1 MSSSFREPYLRT
13 HNVPSCPLGTSP
25 SPLFRILHKE
35 NVTEGLLDSYI
46 IYQPSVFDPCLD
58 RSGYNR
64 SLMGTS
70 SFPPSPLCLARRNA
84 PLPPKGSTIVY
95 PSS

>member
-13 HNVPSCPLGTSP
+13 CNVPSCLLGMSP
-25 SPLFRILHKE
+25 IPLFRILDKE
-35 NVTEGLLDSYI
+35 NVIEGLLDSYI

-58 RSGYNR
+58 RSGYNLC
-64 SLMGTS
+64 LMDTS
-70 SFPPSPLCLARRNA
+70 SLPPSPLCLARRNA
-84 PLPPKGSTIVY
+84 LLPPKGSAIVY